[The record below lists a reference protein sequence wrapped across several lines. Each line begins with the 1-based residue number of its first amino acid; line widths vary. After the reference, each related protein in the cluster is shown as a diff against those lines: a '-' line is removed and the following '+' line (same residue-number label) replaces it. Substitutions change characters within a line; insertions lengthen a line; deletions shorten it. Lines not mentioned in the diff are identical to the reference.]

1 MTAPAP
7 HTQLARLVAYL
18 REAAANGRP
27 LPSIDQ
33 ITSALG
39 CHHHHNAAKVMMRAR
54 KMGLIEVSY
63 GRCGIAAIAAPDG
76 AWILRRDDRRVGRPA
91 PRRCLSCREP
101 FSPPHRHRFLC
112 DPCRRE
118 NGCEVE

>member
-7 HTQLARLVAYL
+7 NTQLARLVAYF
-18 REAAANGRP
+18 RAAAASGCP
-27 LPSIDQ
+27 LPSLDQ
-33 ITSALG
+33 ITTDVG
-39 CHHHHNAAKVMMRAR
+39 CLQKSNFYKLMKRAR
-54 KMGLIEVSY
+54 ELGLIEVRY
-63 GRCGIAAIAAPDG
+63 APNGIESVAAPDG
-76 AWILRRDDRRVGRPA
+76 SWVARRGDRRAGRPA

>member
-7 HTQLARLVAYL
+7 NTQLARLVAYF
-18 REAAANGRP
+18 RDAAESGRP
-27 LPSIDQ
+27 LPSLDQ
-33 ITSALG
+33 ITTAIG
-39 CHHHHNAAKVMMRAR
+39 CPQKSNFYKVMKRAR
-54 KMGLIEVSY
+54 ELGLIEVRY
-63 GRCGIAAIAAPDG
+63 APNGIESVAAPDG
-76 AWILRRDDRRVGRPA
+76 SWVARRADRRAGRPA